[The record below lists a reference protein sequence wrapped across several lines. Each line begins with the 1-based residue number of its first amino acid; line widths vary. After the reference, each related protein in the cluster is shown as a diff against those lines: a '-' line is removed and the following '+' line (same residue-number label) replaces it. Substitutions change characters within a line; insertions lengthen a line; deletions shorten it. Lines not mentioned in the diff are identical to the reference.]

1 MAAMFRA
8 LNMAFMLPM
17 SAGQHK
23 DAADH
28 IDDTADAGFGSQG
41 S

>member
-17 SAGQHK
+17 SAGQQA
-23 DAADH
+23 DAANH
-28 IDDTADAGFGSQG
+28 IDDTADAGFGG
-41 S
+41 R